1 MPSYYSVF
9 LVYLETN
16 QHLRTIE
23 NLLAGFLPISLE
35 EMAGVKLMNRVDTKY
50 VTTRQMLCRLLEN
63 AREDYF
69 VQELDGKRIG
79 AYYTMYFDTEEMSM
93 FYRHQYDKRPRQKLR
108 VRSYL
113 DSKLAFLE
121 VKTKDN
127 HGITKKKRVVL
138 PEFEPGTFV
147 GAASEM
153 AKGDFLS
160 KYLKCNPQQLHSL
173 IENKFNRITLVNKGK
188 TERLTID
195 FNIRFHNFAT
205 QKEEQ
210 LPELV
215 VIELKRDSRMPSPIL
230 PLLRD
235 LRIKPKGF
243 SKYCIGCSLTDD
255 KLRINRFKP
264 RLHDIEKLQTGA
276 SSL

>member
-1 MPSYYSVF
+1 M
-9 LVYLETN
+9 
-16 QHLRTIE
+16 RTIE
-23 NLLAGFLPISLE
+23 NLLTGFRPISLK

-50 VTTRQMLCRLLEN
+50 VTTRKSVCALLEM
-63 AREDYF
+63 ASEHYF
-69 VQELDGKRIG
+69 VQEIDGKRVG

-138 PEFEPGTFV
+138 PEFVPGTFV
-147 GAASEM
+147 KTVSQM
-153 AKGDFLS
+153 ANNDFLS
-160 KYLKCNPQQLHSL
+160 RHLHCNPQQLHSL
-173 IENKFNRITLVNKGK
+173 IENRFERITLVNNAK
-188 TERLTID
+188 TERITID

-205 QKEEQ
+205 GKEEH

-230 PLLRD
+230 PMLRT

-243 SKYCIGCSLTDD
+243 SKYCMGCSLTDES
-255 KLRINRFKP
+255 LQINRFKP
-264 RLHDIEKLQTGA
+264 RLRYIEKMQTGTA
-276 SSL
+276 SSFSSTETTKPLNI